1 MAEELEWLNA
11 IDVDEGEEIY
21 YEDFTSLYPTI
32 NKYCTNPASHPTILV
47 NPESQ
52 NITDYFGLD
61 KVSILAAEKVFHP
74 VLPVKMK
81 GKLMFPLCRKC
92 VEEQLDRPWH
102 ERTNICPHSDAE
114 RILHGTWW
122 TVELQKAVEMS
133 YKIMKIH
140 EVRYFPEEQ
149 RKERLF
155 APYVNTRL
163 KNKTEASGWPKH
175 CDTQEQKDQ
184 YVNDFETREGI
195 KLENM
200 DKNSGRK
207 QVAKLRLNR

>member
-74 VLPVKMK
+74 VLPVKN
-81 GKLMFPLCRKC
+81 
-92 VEEQLDRPWH
+92 
-102 ERTNICPHSDAE
+102 ERQTDVSF
-114 RILHGTWW
+114 
-122 TVELQKAVEMS
+122 M
-133 YKIMKIH
+133 
-140 EVRYFPEEQ
+140 
-149 RKERLF
+149 
-155 APYVNTRL
+155 
-163 KNKTEASGWPKH
+163 
-175 CDTQEQKDQ
+175 
-184 YVNDFETREGI
+184 
-195 KLENM
+195 
-200 DKNSGRK
+200 
-207 QVAKLRLNR
+207 